1 MTRKERVAKRKELF
15 SAKAYLYKKAQIR
28 AVKLQSRAAR
38 RNGTLSQQP
47 EHVHTHEHNHDHEH
61 EEEALVIHEDDLT
74 KIE

>member
-15 SAKAYLYKKAQIR
+15 STKAYLYKKAQVR
-28 AVKLQSRAAR
+28 AVKLQYRAAK
-38 RNGTLSQQP
+38 RNGTLPQQH
-47 EHVHTHEHNHDHEH
+47 EHVHSHEHNHDHEH